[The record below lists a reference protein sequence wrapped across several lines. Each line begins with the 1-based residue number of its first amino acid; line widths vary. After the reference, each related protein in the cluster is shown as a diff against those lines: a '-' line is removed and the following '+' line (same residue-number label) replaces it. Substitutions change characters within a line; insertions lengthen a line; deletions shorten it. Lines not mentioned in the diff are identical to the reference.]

1 MTLVGNMTTI
11 RPLRRSKTIAVS
23 DFQSAR
29 RFDDQENKENSPTED
44 MKTRT
49 PGPSCQA
56 LRHAVSSLT
65 RLDDFNLVKIGCG
78 FFAEVFKVTHKMSGQ
93 VMVLKMN
100 SNYCNRM
107 SMLREVQLMNR
118 LAHPNI
124 LRFLGVCVHEGQL
137 HALTEYMDRGGLN
150 EVLADKTL
158 ELPWTTKIK
167 LALDIASGM
176 KYLHSRSVFHRDLT
190 SRNVLLCGDEGNL
203 AAVVADFGLAAKIPD
218 PLDKENC
225 LPIVGSPYW
234 MAPEVLHNKWYN
246 EKADIFS
253 FGIILCEIIA
263 RIDADPEVLPRTSNF
278 GLDYVAFSGL
288 IDYCPL
294 DFLRL
299 AFTCCHMDPL
309 RRPTFAEIVISIEQ
323 ILRNLEDDSLKEN
336 RNGGYK
342 RPGHKRSLSEDN
354 ILQLSGEELIDP
366 GDFLN
371 TPTPQAELGEA
382 MSKDDQFY
390 SPALSNPFVGFQ
402 QFLERKI
409 LGTPKGKQS
418 FGFELPSPSNAFTPP
433 CSPCTPDP
441 YTGRHRHRS
450 GPQSQSL
457 PSSPVLL
464 RKAAERLHQESIHG
478 SASRRHSMA
487 PSKFMFSQRTRSKS
501 TVFPEVLA
509 YRLQTELAGSVEK
522 ELSSQSEVYDGDVE
536 TNSDFTGTNKSS
548 VHRPKRKLYTNDQPS
563 VGSPFYRGGSGDGL
577 EHRCEMGGSGDA
589 CNTSVNNW
597 NNGLLGSNHDL
608 RDYVSSISSTES
620 FMSVDSVTPVSPVS
634 DTSYP
639 DFFAAKKENVNRYSR
654 SSSEDSM
661 ENVRQGGRERHRRV
675 METKL

>member
-1 MTLVGNMTTI
+1 MTLDGNMTTI

-29 RFDDQENKENSPTED
+29 RFEDQENKENISSDE

-49 PGPSCQA
+49 PGSSCQA
-56 LRHAVSSLT
+56 LRHAVSSLN
-65 RLDDFNLVKIGCG
+65 RLDDFNLERIGCG
-78 FFAEVFKVTHKMSGQ
+78 FFAEVFKVKHKTTGQ

-100 SNYCNRM
+100 INKCNRM

-118 LAHPNI
+118 LSHPNI

-137 HALTEYMDRGGLN
+137 HALTEFMERGGLN

-158 ELPWTTKIK
+158 ELPWTMKIK
-167 LALDIASGM
+167 IALDISNGM
-176 KYLHSRSVFHRDLT
+176 KYLHSRGVFHRDLT
-190 SRNVLLCGDEGNL
+190 SRNVLVCGDEGNL
-203 AAVVADFGLAAKIPD
+203 NAVVADFGLAAKIPD
-218 PLDKENC
+218 PLDKDNC

-234 MAPEVLHNKWYN
+234 IAPEVLQNKWYD
-246 EKADIFS
+246 EKADLFS
-253 FGIILCEIIA
+253 YGIILCEVIA
-263 RIDADPEVLPRTSNF
+263 RIDAEPEILPRTQNF
-278 GLDYVAFSGL
+278 GLDYVAFSEL
-288 IDYCPL
+288 LDYCPL

-309 RRPTFAEIVISIEQ
+309 RRPVFAEIVISNEQ
-323 ILRNLEDDSLKEN
+323 LLRNLEEDCMIGN
-336 RNGGYK
+336 GNGGFK
-342 RPGHKRSLSEDN
+342 RPGHKRSMSEDN
-354 ILQLSGEELIDP
+354 ILQLSGEEVIDP
-366 GDFLN
+366 GDFL
-371 TPTPQAELGEA
+371 TSLTPQVVLGEA

-409 LGTPKGKQS
+409 LGTPSGKQS

-441 YTGRHRHRS
+441 YSGRHRNKS

-487 PSKFMFSQRTRSKS
+487 PSKFTFNQRSKS

-509 YRLQTELAGSVEK
+509 YRLQTELAGSLEK
-522 ELSSQSEVYDGDVE
+522 GLASQSEICDNDVD
-536 TNSDFTGTNKSS
+536 NDYRGTNRSS
-548 VHRPKRKLYTNDQPS
+548 PQRPRRKLYTSRQLS
-563 VGSPFYRGGSGDGL
+563 VDSPFYGPGDSG
-577 EHRCEMGGSGDA
+577 EHRFELGGGGDA
-589 CNTSVNNW
+589 CNVTVNSW

-620 FMSVDSVTPVSPVS
+620 FMSIDESSVTPVSPVS
-634 DTSYP
+634 EGSYQ
-639 DFFAAKKENVNRYSR
+639 DIFSSKKEKVNRCSR

-661 ENVRQGGRERHRRV
+661 ENVRQGGRERQRRV